1 MRIDLEDPQPDLVEN
16 AARTIREGGVVL
28 YPSDTIYGLGCD
40 PFQTPTL
47 DRLFHIK
54 GRPENRGVLVL
65 IPDSGW
71 IGQLASSVPE
81 TADSI
86 LDRFWPGPLT
96 VLLKARPSLPAG
108 LTGREGKIGVRWP
121 ALPYLEDWMRL
132 IPGPIVS
139 TSANRSGE
147 PVPATLEEL
156 RRLFADRVDLF
167 LESGEPALAAPSTV
181 LDLTEEPFRIVR
193 EGALAP
199 SLRRFLARFSRRS
212 P

>member
-1 MRIDLEDPQPDLVEN
+1 MRIDLEDPQPNLLEK

-40 PFQTPTL
+40 PFQALAL

-65 IPDSGW
+65 IPDLGW
-71 IGQLASSVPE
+71 IGQLASSVPRA
-81 TADSI
+81 ADSI

-108 LTGREGKIGVRWP
+108 LTGREGKIGVRRP

-147 PVPATLEEL
+147 PAPATLEEL

-167 LESGEPALAAPSTV
+167 LESGEAALAAPSTV

-193 EGALAP
+193 EGALGP
-199 SLRRFLARFSRRS
+199 SLRKFLARFSRRG